1 MVWSSC
7 IVVRRPTSSRLCSEG
22 NELDKTSL
30 ITLLIITLAGGMLG
44 SLGVSTLLRS
54 RRGRAIV
61 VQWKWWGLGLYALG
75 VVAVTAAFVA
85 WAYHSVIRNPE
96 PDGSLGSPWPFFAFG
111 IAAGLPFTLFT
122 AIALRH
128 QGRQAA
134 DRSRKR
140 KLKPASRQERIE
152 FAKKLEGQVRDYSDD
167 LRNAT
172 VKVQGEEGTVLVVRG
187 KINREQA
194 ERLVNVL
201 RCELQDLGIERVE
214 SGDAE
219 KSWWVRVGIA
229 G

>member
-1 MVWSSC
+1 MD
-7 IVVRRPTSSRLCSEG
+7 R
-22 NELDKTSL
+22 TSL
-30 ITLLIITLAGGMLG
+30 IALLVLTLAGGMLG

-61 VQWKWWGLGLYALG
+61 VHWKWWGLGLYALA
-75 VVAVTAAFVA
+75 VVAVTAAFVM

-96 PDGSLGSPWPFFAFG
+96 PDGSLGPPWPFFAFG
-111 IAAGLPFTLFT
+111 MAAGLPFTLFT
-122 AIALRH
+122 AIAVRH
-128 QGRQAA
+128 QAKQYEE
-134 DRSRKR
+134 RSRKR
-140 KLKPASRQERIE
+140 KLRPASHQERIE

-172 VKVQGEEGTVLVVRG
+172 VKVQGKEGTVLVVRG

-201 RCELQDLGIERVE
+201 RGELQDLGIERVE

-229 G
+229 TVLP